1 MKSTLLRSLTL
12 LLLLALL
19 LPALP
24 SCLFED
30 EAVKELM
37 QMDEESRAYALYE
50 DMANSLLSAL
60 AFTVDTST
68 TFRGR
73 LEGQE
78 YNLTHNVKRI
88 SDSPYGAARMDHYEE
103 THLTQHGEQYG
114 ETRLISG
121 YADGYLYKSNR
132 VSGYTIN
139 AKTAVP
145 VGELDYALL
154 SEELLLYPMQWDC
167 QTVTCEKNKD
177 GSFTVT
183 FAGLNPDGI
192 SILSYDYGLD
202 LSALG
207 ESIYPSEAVV
217 VINSTP
223 DLRFKNATYSLT
235 YTQYAAEGYLGERKF
250 MVTTQQTY
258 AYEIPEDFKG
268 VDLSTFDDIGD
279 LTVLDDFTSSFE
291 DRIYAER
298 GTYSYASRENIEE
311 DGKPSVWLY
320 NVNMTLDTYQDALH
334 YSSEGSY
341 GYEGEQTRT
350 RVSYEDG
357 IMEYSETAPSG
368 EKAGDSFEYTEG
380 NMRYHIRTELN
391 LRHFS
396 PVYVTRIEEVDAK
409 AGKYRFHLG
418 ASLQSEFVSYFYEQ
432 NGSLKYMDAYMD
444 VTLGDGKLK
453 ELSLYVIAEG
463 YTETAKSHKYE
474 LKVTCTFSD
483 QISATAPI

>member
-1 MKSTLLRSLTL
+1 MKQTLLRSLTL
-12 LLLLALL
+12 FLLLTLL
-19 LPALP
+19 LPVLP
-24 SCLFED
+24 ACRFES

-78 YNLTHNVKRI
+78 YHLTHNVKRI
-88 SDSPYGAARMDHYEE
+88 SKSPYGAARMDHYEE
-103 THLTQHGEQYG
+103 THLTRYGEQYG

-121 YADGYLYKSNR
+121 YADGYLYRSNL
-132 VSGYTIN
+132 VSGYTVK

-145 VGELDYALL
+145 VAELDYTLL
-154 SEELLLYPMQWDC
+154 SEELLLYPTYWDC
-167 QTVTCEKNKD
+167 QTVTCVRNKD
-177 GSFTVT
+177 GSFTAT
-183 FAGLNPDGI
+183 FSGLNQEGVYE
-192 SILSYDYGLD
+192 LSNQYGLD
-202 LSALG
+202 LSAMG
-207 ESIYPSEAVV
+207 ESIYPSDATVV
-217 VINSTP
+217 FHSTP
-223 DLRFKNATYSLT
+223 DLRFKSAAFTLT
-235 YTQYAAEGYLGERKF
+235 YTQYAAEGYLGERQF
-250 MVTTQQTY
+250 TVNTEQTF

-268 VDLSTFDDIGD
+268 VNLDTFDDIGD

-298 GTYSYASRENIEE
+298 GTYTYASRENMEE

-320 NVNMTLDTYQDALH
+320 NVTMTLDTYQDALF

-341 GYEGEQTRT
+341 GYEGELTRT

-357 IMEYSETAPSG
+357 IMEYSETDHRG

-391 LRHFS
+391 LRYFS
-396 PVYVTRIEEVDAK
+396 PVYVTRIEAIDAK

-432 NGSLKYMDAYMD
+432 SGSLKYMDAYMD

-453 ELSLYVIAEG
+453 DLSLYVIAEG

-483 QISATAPI
+483 QISTTAPV